1 MDNKEMSIEEL
12 QEKYDKLVN
21 ESESIGSLLRRKKQ
35 EAENRRKEK
44 LAAAKEARKKEIEE
58 KEKELSKLIHEY
70 VKDYGSYSMSREYH
84 EDNAPYLWH
93 MFF

>member
-12 QEKYDKLVN
+12 QEKYDKLVT
-21 ESESIGSLLRRKKQ
+21 ESESIGSLLRRKKK

-58 KEKELSKLIHEY
+58 KLPFAPEEDELEELSSLEDEFDSLEESKL
-70 VKDYGSYSMSREYH
+70 S
-84 EDNAPYLWH
+84 
-93 MFF
+93 